1 MATTPELLFLSKV
14 PTLLQHAFLVG
25 QAVVVSQEG
34 HDATARAAALGRMTT
49 MYTIGATVGPALGG
63 YLATSDMYAGARLA
77 VVGSVI
83 SVILSLLFLRDRP
96 GHSGADS
103 APDKTRTAERSFVQ
117 SLKRTILLLRHETL
131 GPLLFVKLLNGVS
144 SSAFS
149 TVLPLVLANR
159 LRFTT
164 AQLGYYMSAS
174 SVSVAIFSAVGMG
187 PLMKAARGRAE
198 RLASLGIGTRC
209 VSMVAFGFLVSAL
222 VSSASR
228 DGEGATATWVLAATA
243 LASVA
248 MSLSSHTHATSLT
261 TLITGSVSV
270 EERGAVV
277 GLEHG
282 LFSCARIVGPP
293 LGVAILSRSESGL
306 WSVIAICLVMDAVL
320 MMRLGTWR
328 GGQALPAK
336 TDDQDLKP
344 LVEDFDSKDHSD

>member
-1 MATTPELLFLSKV
+1 MRVCKLFCTD
-14 PTLLQHAFLVG
+14 TLIEMIQ
-25 QAVVVSQEG
+25 VVVSQEG
-34 HDATARAAALGRMTT
+34 HDATTRVAALGRMTT

-83 SVILSLLFLRDRP
+83 SVILSLMFLRDRP
-96 GHSGADS
+96 RKSGGDS
-103 APDKTRTAERSFVQ
+103 ALDKPKKLEQSFIR
-117 SLKRTILLLRHETL
+117 SLKRTILFLRHETL

-159 LRFTT
+159 MQFTT

-198 RLASLGIGTRC
+198 HLASLGIGLRC
-209 VSMVAFGFLVSAL
+209 LSMVAFGFLVSAL
-222 VSSASR
+222 VPSSAR
-228 DGEGATATWVLAATA
+228 GDGGDATATWGLAATA
-243 LASVA
+243 LSSIA

-293 LGVAILSRSESGL
+293 LGAALLSRSESGL
-306 WSVIAICLVMDAVL
+306 WSVIAICLVMDVVL

-328 GGQALPAK
+328 GGQALVTK
-336 TDDQDLKP
+336 DDVSEAIGGRL
-344 LVEDFDSKDHSD
+344 